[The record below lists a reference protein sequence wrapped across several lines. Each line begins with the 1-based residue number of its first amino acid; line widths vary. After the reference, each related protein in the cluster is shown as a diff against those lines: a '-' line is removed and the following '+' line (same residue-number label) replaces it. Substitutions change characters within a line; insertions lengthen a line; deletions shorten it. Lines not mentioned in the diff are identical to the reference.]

1 MEMTE
6 GSSNIQ
12 YNDNE
17 NWALQ
22 CADLSV
28 WNLNFHFHSDCSLHD
43 CRRNKIILYLIYLLL
58 LIICCSEW
66 FAIFMKL

>member
-1 MEMTE
+1 MEMTD

-12 YNDNE
+12 CNGKE

-28 WNLNFHFHSDCSLHD
+28 WNLNFHFQRDC
-43 CRRNKIILYLIYLLL
+43 
-58 LIICCSEW
+58 
-66 FAIFMKL
+66 

>member
-1 MEMTE
+1 MEVTE
-6 GSSNIQ
+6 GSSSIQ

-28 WNLNFHFHSDCSLHD
+28 WNLNFHFQSDC
-43 CRRNKIILYLIYLLL
+43 
-58 LIICCSEW
+58 
-66 FAIFMKL
+66 